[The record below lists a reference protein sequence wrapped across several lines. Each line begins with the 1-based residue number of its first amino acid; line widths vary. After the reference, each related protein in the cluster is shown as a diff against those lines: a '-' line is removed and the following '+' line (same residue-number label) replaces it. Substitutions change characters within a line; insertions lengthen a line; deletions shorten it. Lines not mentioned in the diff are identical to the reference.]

1 MSFNCK
7 ENGLKG
13 NKSCFELV
21 RGSSY
26 QRYNYSTCMMKIQ
39 GKLILVQ
46 MSESFKLVRLV
57 VSGSQLYLPYPVIQ
71 IIFNILPNNKTGLV
85 CQNRVMEWKDIW
97 STRKSDFD
105 VCELIL
111 IGFQRKWRV
120 LNGKHLHHTQS
131 FPSLKKAV
139 IDKNYSHP
147 SWFFSQV
154 TMLLLTAVNKS
165 DLLSTTIQVIPT
177 PCLKLNFI
185 LSTFSDQM
193 NQNSKKSLAGGKNKQ
208 NQNMTKRNI
217 TKYGQLTKDY

>member
-1 MSFNCK
+1 
-7 ENGLKG
+7 
-13 NKSCFELV
+13 
-21 RGSSY
+21 
-26 QRYNYSTCMMKIQ
+26 MMKIQ

-46 MSESFKLVRLV
+46 MSESFKLVRLL

-85 CQNRVMEWKDIW
+85 RQNGVMEWKDIW

-147 SWFFSQV
+147 GWFFSQV

-193 NQNSKKSLAGGKNKQ
+193 NENSKKGLAGGKNKQ

>member
-1 MSFNCK
+1 
-7 ENGLKG
+7 
-13 NKSCFELV
+13 
-21 RGSSY
+21 
-26 QRYNYSTCMMKIQ
+26 MMKIQ

-46 MSESFKLVRLV
+46 MSDSFKLVRLL

-85 CQNRVMEWKDIW
+85 RQNGVMEWKDIW

-105 VCELIL
+105 VCELVL

-154 TMLLLTAVNKS
+154 TKLLLIAVNKS
-165 DLLSTTIQVIPT
+165 DLLSTTIRVIPT

-185 LSTFSDQM
+185 LSTLSDQM
-193 NQNSKKSLAGGKNKQ
+193 NDNLKKSLAGGKNEQ
-208 NQNMTKRNI
+208 NQNMTKWNI

>member
-7 ENGLKG
+7 ENCLKG

-26 QRYNYSTCMMKIQ
+26 QRYNNNYYSTCMMKIQ

-46 MSESFKLVRLV
+46 MSESFKLMRLLV
-57 VSGSQLYLPYPVIQ
+57 TGSQLYLPYPVIQ

-85 CQNRVMEWKDIW
+85 RQNGVMEWKDIR

-131 FPSLKKAV
+131 FPSLKKSC
-139 IDKNYSHP
+139 Y
-147 SWFFSQV
+147 W
-154 TMLLLTAVNKS
+154 
-165 DLLSTTIQVIPT
+165 
-177 PCLKLNFI
+177 
-185 LSTFSDQM
+185 
-193 NQNSKKSLAGGKNKQ
+193 
-208 NQNMTKRNI
+208 
-217 TKYGQLTKDY
+217 

>member
-46 MSESFKLVRLV
+46 MSESFKLVRVLV
-57 VSGSQLYLPYPVIQ
+57 SRSQLYLPYPVIQ

-85 CQNRVMEWKDIW
+85 RQNRVMEWKDIW

-154 TMLLLTAVNKS
+154 TMLLLIAFNKS
-165 DLLSTTIQVIPT
+165 DLLLPLFESFPLLV
-177 PCLKLNFI
+177 
-185 LSTFSDQM
+185 
-193 NQNSKKSLAGGKNKQ
+193 
-208 NQNMTKRNI
+208 
-217 TKYGQLTKDY
+217 